1 MNPAGEPFSS
11 THATTAGAQSEGR
24 ADSKDVS
31 HGRMR
36 VSKKLDTLGT
46 VFLLNFGVSLVDMA
60 ERRNHH
66 QSVNI

>member
-1 MNPAGEPFSS
+1 MNLAGEPFSS
-11 THATTAGAQSEGR
+11 THATTAVAQSEGP

-36 VSKKLDTLGT
+36 ASKNLDTLGT
-46 VFLLNFGVSLVDMA
+46 VFLLNLGVSLVDMA

-66 QSVNI
+66 